1 MVSETHW
8 VLSVFWLQNGRLVW
22 TREIWMI
29 IDHDHADDEH
39 DDEDDDNGDDVDE
52 DHSHLF

>member
-39 DDEDDDNGDDVDE
+39 DDEDDDNDDDVDE